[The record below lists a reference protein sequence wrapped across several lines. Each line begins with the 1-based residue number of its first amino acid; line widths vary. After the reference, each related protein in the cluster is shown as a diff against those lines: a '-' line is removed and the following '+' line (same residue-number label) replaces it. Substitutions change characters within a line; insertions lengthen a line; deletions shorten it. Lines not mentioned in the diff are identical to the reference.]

1 MLTQHVRTF
10 FGVQYFRK
18 CVCDIYIVPIVP
30 KERVRSKADGASCTK
45 KGAEIGAKNPQNCQ
59 MSQLLSC
66 HATSQLVPFARYDVL
81 VFHKTTPNKCI
92 GYWPAYAKAKNSPV
106 VCMQLRRVV

>member
-18 CVCDIYIVPIVP
+18 CGCDIYTVP
-30 KERVRSKADGASCTK
+30 KERVRGKADGASCTK

-66 HATSQLVPFARYDVL
+66 HATSQLVLVSQKYDVL
-81 VFHKTTPNKCI
+81 VFHKTTLNKCI
-92 GYWPAYAKAKNSPV
+92 GYWPANAKA
-106 VCMQLRRVV
+106 